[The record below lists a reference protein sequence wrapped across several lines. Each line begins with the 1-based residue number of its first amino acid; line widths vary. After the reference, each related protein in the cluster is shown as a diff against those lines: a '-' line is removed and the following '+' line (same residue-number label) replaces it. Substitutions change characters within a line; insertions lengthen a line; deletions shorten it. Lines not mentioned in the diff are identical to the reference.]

1 MRNFSQ
7 RNSNQVEQQLVKYR
21 VSQLTVAVKNSQ
33 SWDYSQICKFADQ
46 THEKRVKITNKY
58 DRKNVYVKVAK
69 SFKLIGGAPKSKH

>member
-46 THEKRVKITNKY
+46 THEKESKSQTNMTGKMY
-58 DRKNVYVKVAK
+58 MSKLPKV
-69 SFKLIGGAPKSKH
+69 LN